1 MSHSSVANPVAR
13 RTANPIL
20 NNNPRRRKLSDLGL
34 NPAEGNNCEMAL
46 ASDSLFDKF
55 GLFAEQVQTCHH
67 SGVQDEAVG
76 AIADTGLADFEN
88 LDFADLLE
96 IKDDPIEEQ
105 IQLDND
111 YITNDPVSK
120 NYFFLDHL
128 LEIHVFISSRLSQL
142 LSTKLDTTSF
152 FIKTFIKL
160 AF

>member
-1 MSHSSVANPVAR
+1 MSHSSVANPVGR
-13 RTANPIL
+13 RTAQNSNL

-34 NPAEGNNCEMAL
+34 PDSNHHSEMAL

-96 IKDDPIEEQ
+96 IKDDPIDDQ

-111 YITNDPVSK
+111 ITNDPVSK
-120 NYFFLDHL
+120 TFLTTSYSTY
-128 LEIHVFISSRLSQL
+128 SSRLSQL
-142 LSTKLDTTSF
+142 LSSIELRLTRHHFLSNL
-152 FIKTFIKL
+152 I
-160 AF
+160 